1 MKKQIRDVRVIDFF
15 THFILTS
22 LTLISVWTAFFI
34 LIKPYKNL
42 TLIILGVSVLITI
55 LISKYFLIGLVLLYK
70 VVAPMKV
77 RQRCRFEPTCSR
89 YTYQAIERFGVTKG
103 LFLGLKRILKCNPY
117 HKGGYDPVP
126 ENFKWF

>member
-34 LIKPYKNL
+34 LTKTYKNL
-42 TLIILGVSVLITI
+42 ILIILGVSVLITI

-77 RQRCRFEPTCSR
+77 RQRCRFEPTCS
-89 YTYQAIERFGVTKG
+89 TYMIMAINKYGVIAGVIKG
-103 LFLGLKRILKCNPY
+103 IKRLKRCKPPY
-117 HKGGYDPVP
+117 GGVDLP
-126 ENFKWF
+126 